1 MDFWHEFT
9 KSVSNAAT
17 NTVKEAE
24 KLTDKAKVKYR
35 ITALNAKLNETYIEI
50 GQLRYSESLGEKIC
64 DEIYRTHFETVTNL
78 TNEIN
83 ELEDKLSDLRNLASC
98 KNCGAKINK
107 KGCIFCPK
115 CGDKID

>member
-78 TNEIN
+78 TNDDTKVHFLWPGLTTCEPCWQPPDHWSAN
-83 ELEDKLSDLRNLASC
+83 SHR
-98 KNCGAKINK
+98 KNR
-107 KGCIFCPK
+107 
-115 CGDKID
+115 